1 MNNKDIINEKK
12 IGAFRIPQNRE
23 NRVKIGTIKTVCL
36 RTIGK
41 VACIRKFII
50 QNPFR
55 IEKK

>member
-1 MNNKDIINEKK
+1 MKK
-12 IGAFRIPQNRE
+12 IGAFRIPKNRE

-41 VACIRKFII
+41 VACNRKFII